1 MPLPPE
7 CRPMSDTAARRFRPP
22 AVPQVEVR
30 GFWGPRIDVV
40 ADRTVGILFD
50 RCIAA
55 GTLDQVDPAVPVP
68 DLRIPFQHGNSVTT
82 QMFWDSDFGKII
94 ETAAYALHRRRDPAL
109 ERRIDEVVDAYARL
123 QAEDGYLDSWF
134 QRMRPG
140 ERWTNLRDCHELY
153 NMGHLIEGAV
163 AYFHA
168 TGKRTL
174 LDVMARCMDHVIA
187 TLGREPGKKPGYCGH
202 PEVELALVRLARATG
217 ERRYLDLA
225 AYFVDE
231 RGRSPNYFD
240 VEAELRGERSED
252 FWFKTHEYSQSHLP
266 VREQDRVVGHAVRAM
281 YLYSGMADVAT
292 ETGDAT
298 LVEPLERLWADL
310 TGKNLYV
317 TGGLGPSQAN
327 EGFTVDYDL
336 PNESAYAETCAAV
349 ALVFWASRMLGRGP
363 DNRFGDVMERAL
375 YNGALAGLSLDG
387 TKFFYENPL
396 SSRGDH
402 HRWTWH
408 RCPCCPPNIAR
419 LVASVGSYAY
429 GEAEGEAAVHLY
441 CAGTADL
448 DVGGGR
454 RLRVVQETDYPWSGA
469 VRLTVGLDAEADL
482 ALSLRIPA
490 WAEGPTLSVNGE
502 AVDLAAVS
510 VAGYARLARR
520 WSAGDVVD
528 LDLGMRAKRLYANPK
543 VRQDAGRVALRRGP
557 LVYCVEAVDNG
568 PLLDGLSLSP
578 TTEIRHEFVAG
589 LLGGVVALSAAAET
603 DAADWGGD
611 LYRDAPPDRR
621 PTALQAVPYYAWDNR
636 GPGEMAVWLRACAP
650 DAKRDG
656 TARS

>member
-1 MPLPPE
+1 
-7 CRPMSDTAARRFRPP
+7 MSQASIRRFRPP
-22 AVPQVEVR
+22 AVSRVKVA

-55 GTLDQVDPAVPVP
+55 GTLEQVDPALPVP
-68 DLRIPFQHGNSVTT
+68 ELRIPFQHGNSVTT

-94 ETAAYALHRRRDPAL
+94 ETAAYAIQRRRDPGL
-109 ERRIDEVVDAYARL
+109 EARIDAVIDAYARL

-163 AYFHA
+163 AYFDA
-168 TGKRTL
+168 TGKRRL

-187 TLGREPGKKPGYCGH
+187 TLGREPGQKRGYCGH

-217 ERRYLDLA
+217 VPRYLDLA
-225 AYFVDE
+225 TYFVDE

-240 VEAELRGERSED
+240 VEAEVRGETRGD
-252 FWFKTHEYSQSHLP
+252 FWFGTHEYSQSHRP
-266 VREQDRVVGHAVRAM
+266 IREQDKVVGHAVRAM
-281 YLYSGMADVAT
+281 YLYSGVADVAT
-292 ETGDAT
+292 ETGDES

-327 EGFTVDYDL
+327 EGFTRDYDL

-349 ALVFWASRMLGRGP
+349 ALVFWANRMLGRGP

-375 YNGALAGLSLDG
+375 YNGALSGLSLDG

-396 SSRGDH
+396 ASRGDH
-402 HRWTWH
+402 NRWSWH

-441 CAGTADL
+441 GTGEADL
-448 DVGGGR
+448 GIGGGR
-454 RLRVVQETDYPWSGA
+454 RLRLKQETDYPWNGA
-469 VRLTVGLDAEADL
+469 VHLTVGLDAPTDCT
-482 ALSLRIPA
+482 LSLRIPA
-490 WAEGPTLSVNGE
+490 WAGPTTLAVNGE
-502 AVDLAAVS
+502 PVDLAAVTER
-510 VAGYARLARR
+510 GYAVLRR
-520 WSAGDVVD
+520 PWSDGDTID
-528 LDLGMRAKRLYANPK
+528 LDIGMEAKRLYANPR
-543 VRQDAGRVALRRGP
+543 VRQDVGRVALQRGP

-568 PLLDGLSLSP
+568 AGLDGLSLP
-578 TTEIRHEFVAG
+578 ATAEIREAFVPD
-589 LLGGVVALSAAAET
+589 LLGGVVTLNASAET
-603 DAADWGGD
+603 DDADWGPD
-611 LYRDAPPDRR
+611 LYRDTPPERR
-621 PTALQAVPYYAWDNR
+621 SATLTAVPYYAWDNR
-636 GPGEMAVWLRACAP
+636 APGEMLVWLRA
-650 DAKRDG
+650 DAAGD
-656 TARS
+656 RS

>member
-1 MPLPPE
+1 
-7 CRPMSDTAARRFRPP
+7 MSDTPANRFRPP
-22 AVPQVEVR
+22 AVPKVKIA

-40 ADRTVGILFD
+40 ADKTVNILFD

-55 GTLDQVDPAVPVP
+55 GTLDQVDPALPVP

-94 ETAAYALHRRRDPAL
+94 ETAAYAIDRKRDPGL
-109 ERRIDEVVDAYARL
+109 ERRIDEVIDAYARL

-163 AYFHA
+163 AYHHA
-168 TGKRTL
+168 TGKRRL
-174 LDVMARCMDHVIA
+174 LDVMCRCMDHVIA
-187 TLGREPGKKPGYCGH
+187 TLGREPGQKRGYCGH

-225 AYFVDE
+225 TYFVDE

-240 VEAELRGERSED
+240 GEAAARGESGED
-252 FWFKTHEYSQSHLP
+252 FWFGTHEYSQSHRP
-266 VREQDRVVGHAVRAM
+266 VREQDKVVGHAVRAM

-292 ETGDAT
+292 ETGDGT
-298 LVEPLERLWADL
+298 LVAPLERLWADL
-310 TGKNLYV
+310 TEKNLYV

-327 EGFTVDYDL
+327 EGFTFDYDL

-363 DNRFGDVMERAL
+363 DGRFGDIMEQAL
-375 YNGALAGLSLDG
+375 YNGALSGLSLDG

-396 SSRGDH
+396 ASRGDH
-402 HRWTWH
+402 NRWTWH

-441 CAGTADL
+441 CAGEADL
-448 DVGGGR
+448 DIGGGR
-454 RLRVVQETDYPWSGA
+454 RLRLLQDTHYPWSGA
-469 VRLTVGLDAEADL
+469 VRLTVGLEAPTDFV
-482 ALSLRIPA
+482 LSLRIPA
-490 WAEGPTLSVNGE
+490 WAQDPTLSVGGE
-502 AVDLAAVS
+502 AIDVAAVR
-510 VAGYARLARR
+510 VKGYARLARR
-520 WSAGDVVD
+520 WSPGDVVE
-528 LDLGMRAKRLYANPK
+528 LDVGMTPKRLYANPK
-543 VRQDAGRVALRRGP
+543 VRQDAGRVALKRGP
-557 LVYCVEAVDNG
+557 LVYCIEAVDNG
-568 PLLDGLSLSP
+568 PGLQGLSLP
-578 TTEIRHEFVAG
+578 EAAEIRDAFEPE
-589 LLGGVVALSAAAET
+589 LLGGVVALSAAART

-611 LYRDAPPDRR
+611 LYRDVPPQRR
-621 PTALQAVPYYAWDNR
+621 AAALRAVPYYAWDNR
-636 GPGEMAVWLRACAP
+636 APGEMLVWLRADGVEA
-650 DAKRDG
+650 AARDG
-656 TARS
+656 EGQA